1 MSILEQIQDPQSR
14 SRFSRADQKLI
25 EYFLNSELN
34 DCSVSISAIAQ
45 RTGVSHATVT
55 RFARKFSFDSL
66 KEFRSALLQE
76 KELYKD
82 ELSAAAMEVADSSK
96 LTSRKLLQLNFSLL
110 SKSMDELDYDSLR
123 RLVVSMS
130 AARHIFFF
138 GLGGAGFIAADAAR
152 KFTGIGRDCRSASDI
167 QDILMNCPLMGAQDV
182 VLFVSTAGK
191 MEDLLRAA
199 AHCKER
205 GVTLAV
211 ITSDD
216 DPQLSALCG
225 ITLRH
230 YMEQSDGAPV
240 YSDWRMSV
248 FYLIDLIYIELFKL
262 LSPAAFSRMN
272 LAAQSLS
279 PA

>member
-1 MSILEQIQDPQSR
+1 MSILEQIQDPQTR

-34 DCSVSISAIAQ
+34 DCSASISAIAQ

-82 ELSAAAMEVADSSK
+82 ELSAAALEVADSSK

-272 LAAQSLS
+272 LAAQNLS
-279 PA
+279 TI